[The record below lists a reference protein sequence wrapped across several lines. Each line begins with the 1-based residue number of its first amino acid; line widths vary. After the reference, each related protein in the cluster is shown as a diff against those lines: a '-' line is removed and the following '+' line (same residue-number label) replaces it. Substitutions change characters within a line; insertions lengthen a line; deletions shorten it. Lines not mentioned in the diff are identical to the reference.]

1 MSDETPVKPKRG
13 AKSDAPAAAPKRP
26 SPGKA
31 PSAVQNAPASAPAP
45 RGLGNVPAATV
56 ALPGGV
62 SEALANRAEVGL
74 ELDRLAVQLGRL
86 SYCSTK
92 RDAQNEGGRLV
103 ARVQH
108 LVAAVVAA
116 LES

>member
-1 MSDETPVKPKRG
+1 MSDETPVKPKR
-13 AKSDAPAAAPKRP
+13 ARKSDAPAATPKRR
-26 SPGKA
+26 SSGKA
-31 PSAVQNAPASAPAP
+31 PSAAQDAPASAPAP
-45 RGLGNVPAATV
+45 RWPGNVPAATV

-62 SEALANRAEVGL
+62 SEALAESVEVGL

-86 SYCSTK
+86 SLCSTK

-103 ARVQH
+103 ARAQH